1 MCTDRRAPW
10 RRGLAGF
17 SRRFCLVAL
26 ATCVAAIPGRSLR
39 AARPPAPGDEAPP
52 FTLEDLDGREVSLVS
67 FRGRP
72 VILHFWA
79 TWCPVCREEMPLL
92 DQAARD
98 RPGGLTVLAI
108 NLGERRAKVA
118 EYARA
123 SGLSFPLLLDGRGKV
138 AARYGVL
145 SLPITILVG
154 PDGRIAG
161 SLTMG
166 SLTRE
171 RLAERLDRLEKGASS
186 GP

>member
-10 RRGLAGF
+10 RGWVGGF
-17 SRRFCLVAL
+17 IRRVCFVAL
-26 ATCVAAIPGRSLR
+26 AAFVVLIPAPPIG
-39 AARPPAPGDEAPP
+39 AARPPAPGDAAPP
-52 FTLEDLDGREVSLVS
+52 FTLDDLDGREVALSS

-72 VILHFWA
+72 LILHFWA
-79 TWCPVCREEMPLL
+79 TWCPVCREEMPILE
-92 DQAARD
+92 QAARD
-98 RPGGLTVLAI
+98 SPDGLTVLGI
-108 NLGERRAKVA
+108 NLGERRAKIA
-118 EYARA
+118 EYAQRA
-123 SGLSFPLLLDGRGKV
+123 GLSFPLLLDGRGKV

-171 RLAERLDRLEKGASS
+171 RLAERLDLLKRGVEP